1 LLRAGRRL
9 EVAGQ
14 LEAAGNLYQQ
24 AAQTLASS
32 PGAQEAN
39 ARLIYALVRRGA
51 APEALQAANALAE
64 SGADSHSKGLGLLWA
79 GKGLTTAGDP
89 TQANTLL
96 ARAAELDPD
105 GYGGLRARAILD
117 GDMAGGQGSPTLD
130 LATLQPTADDTAGLD
145 GWLKAGGIDSATLQ
159 REQASEPGYQRAAL
173 LYRVGMPEWAA
184 WEIQDLGTRWQ
195 ADPGRLYGLARFA
208 ADHGDTTLG
217 MRMALAI
224 QKATGG
230 PVASLPRLIQRLVY
244 PLPYADVIATQAK
257 LRNVDPLLFAGLIRQ
272 ESTFNPAA
280 KSSANA
286 LGLAQVVPS
295 TGQGIASALGK
306 QSFSA
311 DDLYRPRTAIE
322 FGVFYLGRQLSQYG
336 GKVFPALA
344 AYNAGGGNANTWVA
358 DFGADDPDL
367 FAERIPFA
375 ETSHYVQVV
384 YENYGN
390 YRRLY
395 R

>member
-1 LLRAGRRL
+1 M
-9 EVAGQ
+9 
-14 LEAAGNLYQQ
+14 EAAGNLYQQ

-39 ARLIYALVRRGA
+39 ARLIYALVMRGA

-64 SGADSHSKGLGLLWA
+64 SGADGHSKGLGLLWA
-79 GKGLTTAGDP
+79 GKGLTQAGDP
-89 TQANTLL
+89 TQANALL
-96 ARAAELDPD
+96 SRAAELDPD

-117 GDMAGGQGSPTLD
+117 GDVSGGQGSPTLD
-130 LATLQPTADDTAGLD
+130 LATLQPSADDLAGLD
-145 GWLKAGGIDSATLQ
+145 GWLKAGGIDAATLQ

-173 LYRVGMPEWAA
+173 LYQVGMAEWAS
-184 WEIQDLGTRWQ
+184 WEIQDLATRWE

-230 PVASLPRLIQRLVY
+230 SIASLPRLIQRLIY

-272 ESTFNPAA
+272 ESTFNPSA

-306 QSFSA
+306 QSFNA

-344 AYNAGGGNANTWVA
+344 AYNAGGGNVNSWVA